1 MKNKMNIARKLIV
14 FATLFLISCSEDL
27 YENGNSHNNED
38 IKISKVS
45 LKESRFQNKPKL
57 IQEVNK
63 VKSKQNST
71 STTGRMVYDSIN
83 NFYFDDENGMLVETS
98 SGYESYTFKVEREVP
113 TNYELENIVFS
124 KNGNEYDVTIVKY
137 ELTTSEIEQLE
148 DNILFEPTVE
158 PEIEVI
164 SRVMDCNTK
173 IDKCTIIIS
182 PSSGEIIGYEITY
195 LDPCEGSSGGSNTGS
210 GSGTG
215 TGDSGS
221 GTGSGTGGLDPIG
234 SGTGTSW
241 EGGGSNTN
249 GGLIT
254 TPTGGRGSSSLNME
268 NFILSLQFNQQEW
281 LDNQSSQT
289 QQSIFN
295 YLNSNG
301 FTTTSKNLIKN
312 LINYILQNPNI
323 SWDEIY
329 ESFFSPYPETG
340 NFIDIN
346 PDEITYETPL
356 IPQPLPSLTSFT
368 NNFPKIGTS
377 GNFTQMP
384 ASDVYNLVR
393 GTLLNSYNNSP
404 NAYSNACSIRG
415 SRGLLYSNI
424 QIPVLNYNGSQRT
437 QKGGDLKNYILDA
450 KSFNKFMI
458 DKFGETSNKLEGTAA
473 NNPQQVLDFLSGK
486 NGIYVIINNNP
497 SLAGY
502 TGHVDLIING
512 NCIGNEYLQPT
523 GGIKSI
529 RIWSL
534 N

>member
-254 TPTGGRGSSSLNME
+254 TPTGGGGGGSSTSLNMD
-268 NFILSLQFNQQEW
+268 NFLLGLSFQGQEW
-281 LDNQSSQT
+281 YDNQSTET

-295 YLNSNG
+295 YLNTNG
-301 FTTTSKNLIKN
+301 FNTTNKNKIKN
-312 LINYILQNPNI
+312 LIQVVSQTNGTFVLSPNVNSGNSQVFNNSQELTNYLNSITDSQNSTTEFTSLFQNQKI
-323 SWDEIY
+323 AKFNKTVN
-329 ESFFSPYPETG
+329 FFTDFSVQVSQSISPYVIQSVASSISG
-340 NFIDIN
+340 NTFSITYTQTTPNNGADISTNNNIVTVQFYGNLDIN
-346 PDEITYETPL
+346 IFFEGIGVIHTYEITQ
-356 IPQPLPSLTSFT
+356 IV
-368 NNFPKIGTS
+368 KI
-377 GNFTQMP
+377 
-384 ASDVYNLVR
+384 
-393 GTLLNSYNNSP
+393 
-404 NAYSNACSIRG
+404 
-415 SRGLLYSNI
+415 
-424 QIPVLNYNGSQRT
+424 
-437 QKGGDLKNYILDA
+437 
-450 KSFNKFMI
+450 
-458 DKFGETSNKLEGTAA
+458 NKL
-473 NNPQQVLDFLSGK
+473 
-486 NGIYVIINNNP
+486 
-497 SLAGY
+497 
-502 TGHVDLIING
+502 TGEPIPGSYQILG
-512 NCIGNEYLQPT
+512 LP
-523 GGIKSI
+523 
-529 RIWSL
+529 
-534 N
+534 